1 MNEHTAWPTAH
12 RAVTWTAMRPTARR
26 VLDNRSRSAVWWPVV
41 STASPGEARGS
52 GSLLRS
58 GRPAALFVAMSARV
72 PRVPAVQRRSIA
84 QGSGPGVYLNKRCLL
99 RYGRSEGLVPS
110 VAFQHVPMHNNA
122 MGPGRASG
130 QVVFRVGRRSLQRG
144 TLGRL
149 LVRRGRM
156 IEASTGAL

>member
-1 MNEHTAWPTAH
+1 
-12 RAVTWTAMRPTARR
+12 
-26 VLDNRSRSAVWWPVV
+26 
-41 STASPGEARGS
+41 
-52 GSLLRS
+52 
-58 GRPAALFVAMSARV
+58 
-72 PRVPAVQRRSIA
+72 
-84 QGSGPGVYLNKRCLL
+84 
-99 RYGRSEGLVPS
+99 